1 MRDDDR
7 SATEAFRA
15 AETARIPRWY
25 FPYGHL
31 AGTVGIGLAALA
43 LALARVKDVRW
54 PQALVIPAILVFS
67 NLFEWWAHKNVLHRP
82 RFPFR
87 GLYEKH
93 TPLHHRL
100 YRRED
105 MAMRSVRE
113 LKFVLMPASGVLG
126 IVLAASPLALGLGLA
141 FGPNVGW
148 LALLT
153 QALYIVSYELTH
165 LCYHLPA
172 GNPVRRIGLVRK
184 LAEHHAR
191 HHDPGLMG
199 RWNFNVTLPLADALF
214 GTIVPKEILER
225 RGDRRG

>member
-7 SATEAFRA
+7 TATEAFRA
-15 AETARIPRWY
+15 AEIARIPRWY
-25 FPYGHL
+25 SPYGHL
-31 AGTVGIGLAALA
+31 AGTVGIGIAALA
-43 LALARVKDVRW
+43 VALTRVKDVRW
-54 PQALVIPAILVFS
+54 TELLVIPAIVAFS

-105 MAMRSVRE
+105 MALRSPRE

-126 IVLAASPLALGLGLA
+126 IVLAASPLALAIGLA
-141 FGPNVGW
+141 LGPNAGW

-153 QALYIVSYELTH
+153 QALYVVTYELTH

-172 GNPVRRIGLVRK
+172 DNPVRRIGVIRRLN
-184 LAEHHAR
+184 EHHAR
-191 HHDPGLMG
+191 HHDPGLMN
-199 RWNFNVTLPLADALF
+199 RWNFNVTLPLADWLL
-214 GTIVPKEILER
+214 GTIAPQDLV
-225 RGDRRG
+225 DRRGIRRS